1 MKKETQN
8 TLKFSNNNI
17 NKFIFLLNK
26 RIYPD
31 EYIDE
36 WKKFNE
42 TSSPEREKIH
52 SNYGRYYRCR
62 LHACKKSF

>member
-17 NKFIFLLNK
+17 NKFILLLNK

-36 WKKFNE
+36 
-42 TSSPEREKIH
+42 
-52 SNYGRYYRCR
+52 
-62 LHACKKSF
+62 

>member
-17 NKFIFLLNK
+17 NKSIFLLNK

-36 WKKFNE
+36 
-42 TSSPEREKIH
+42 
-52 SNYGRYYRCR
+52 
-62 LHACKKSF
+62 